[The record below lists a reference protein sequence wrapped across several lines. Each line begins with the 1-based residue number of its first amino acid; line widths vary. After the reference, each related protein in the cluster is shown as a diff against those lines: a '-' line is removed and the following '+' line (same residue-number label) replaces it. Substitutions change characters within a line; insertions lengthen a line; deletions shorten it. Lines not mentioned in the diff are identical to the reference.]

1 MMESNHMMESHHM
14 ALLIAEIHL
23 CYSKLQ
29 NCGIASYDGNPSY
42 DELHHHIM
50 EGHHMKESHHM
61 ALLIAKIH
69 LSNSKL

>member
-29 NCGIASYDGNPSY
+29 NYGIASYDGNPSHDGSPSY
-42 DELHHHIM
+42 DGVPSYYGYPQFYMIC
-50 EGHHMKESHHM
+50 
-61 ALLIAKIH
+61 
-69 LSNSKL
+69 